1 MTTVGS
7 DQLCNDL
14 WGCSLELQ
22 SLEIFLEISA
32 AALDS
37 KQSTESLNEFAIM
50 GQYWYWICKGK
61 KEYFTAATYL
71 GASGFKYTE
80 QFYSGTLLYPMIMI
94 LMTDCS
100 SLDEMLPKEHN
111 ADAYGRW
118 YGEEVAFVGDCS
130 ENKIN
135 FDELTCIDDIV
146 GPALIES
153 LCLDNTKEEMIN
165 LLQENL
171 MLNPKDWLY
180 SKSGIPSWK
189 SPRQKIIEVLERYN
203 ITIHD
208 FDDDNDSKHGT
219 PQIARP
225 PS

>member
-1 MTTVGS
+1 
-7 DQLCNDL
+7 
-14 WGCSLELQ
+14 
-22 SLEIFLEISA
+22 
-32 AALDS
+32 
-37 KQSTESLNEFAIM
+37 M

-71 GASGFKYTE
+71 GASGLKYTE

-100 SLDEMLPKEHN
+100 SLGLTQEHNAHHMHPAN

-153 LCLDNTKEEMIN
+153 LCLDNNKEEMIN
-165 LLQENL
+165 LLKKNL

-180 SKSGIPSWK
+180 SKIGIPSWK

-208 FDDDNDSKHGT
+208 FDDDDVYDG
-219 PQIARP
+219 
-225 PS
+225 

>member
-1 MTTVGS
+1 MVRVKLRASKETRQPV
-7 DQLCNDL
+7 
-14 WGCSLELQ
+14 ELAEATR
-22 SLEIFLEISA
+22 SPL
-32 AALDS
+32 
-37 KQSTESLNEFAIM
+37 STEFAIM

-61 KEYFTAATYL
+61 KEYFTSATYM
-71 GASGFKYTE
+71 GASGLKYTE

-100 SLDEMLPKEHN
+100 SLDEMLTKEHN

-219 PQIARP
+219 VGSAGYEA
-225 PS
+225 

>member
-1 MTTVGS
+1 
-7 DQLCNDL
+7 
-14 WGCSLELQ
+14 
-22 SLEIFLEISA
+22 
-32 AALDS
+32 
-37 KQSTESLNEFAIM
+37 
-50 GQYWYWICKGK
+50 
-61 KEYFTAATYL
+61 
-71 GASGFKYTE
+71 
-80 QFYSGTLLYPMIMI
+80 
-94 LMTDCS
+94 
-100 SLDEMLPKEHN
+100 
-111 ADAYGRW
+111 
-118 YGEEVAFVGDCS
+118 
-130 ENKIN
+130 
-135 FDELTCIDDIV
+135 
-146 GPALIES
+146 
-153 LCLDNTKEEMIN
+153 MIN